1 MNLIRRLLGRRP
13 ASPAPA
19 TLPPLGASPRDATR
33 HELLSMAVRDTLR
46 RHGIP
51 HTWIAAQVTPALTP
65 RKERGVHLRLVA
77 RHWHPAIASCV
88 VALQKS
94 VVARLTRLDPLA
106 CEWLVGVTWKFDPAD
121 DSLCPAL
128 PAPEYWREW
137 QEMQRAAPAA
147 PVQRPPAARQALQ
160 RLMAESDQAFATRGG
175 DGFSPTQPMLP
186 A

>member
-1 MNLIRRLLGRRP
+1 MNLIQRMLGRRAP
-13 ASPAPA
+13 SPAPA
-19 TLPPLGASPRDATR
+19 TLPPLGHSPRDATR
-33 HELLSMAVRDTLR
+33 HELLAMAVRDTLR

-51 HTWIAAQVTPALTP
+51 QAWIAAQVTPAVTP

-77 RHWHPAIASCV
+77 RHWHPALASCV

-94 VVARLTRLDPLA
+94 VVARLNRLDPLA
-106 CEWLVGVTWKFDPAD
+106 CDWLVGVSWKFDPAD

-128 PAPEYWREW
+128 PAPEYWQEW
-137 QEMQRAAPAA
+137 QESQRAASTAA
-147 PVQRPPAARQALQ
+147 AQRPSAARQALH
-160 RLMAESDQAFATRGG
+160 RLMAESDHAFAARGG

>member
-1 MNLIRRLLGRRP
+1 MNLIQRMLGRRAP
-13 ASPAPA
+13 SPAPA
-19 TLPPLGASPRDATR
+19 SLPPLGHSPRDATR
-33 HELLSMAVRDTLR
+33 HELLAMAVRDTLR

-51 HTWIAAQVTPALTP
+51 QTWIAAQVTPALTS

-77 RHWHPAIASCV
+77 RHWHPALASCV

-94 VVARLTRLDPLA
+94 VVARLHRLDPLA
-106 CEWLVGVTWKFDPAD
+106 SDWLVGVTWKFDPAD

-128 PAPEYWREW
+128 PAPEYWQEW
-137 QEMQRAAPAA
+137 QDTQRAASTKVP
-147 PVQRPPAARQALQ
+147 QRASVARQALQ
-160 RLMAESDQAFATRGG
+160 RLMAESDDAFTARGG

>member
-13 ASPAPA
+13 PAPAAAPA
-19 TLPPLGASPRDATR
+19 TLPPLGHFPRDATR
-33 HELLSMAVRDTLR
+33 HELLAMAVRDTLR

-51 HTWIAAQVTPALTP
+51 HAWIAAQVTPALTP

-77 RHWHPAIASCV
+77 RHWHPALASCV

-94 VVARLTRLDPLA
+94 VLARLNRLDPLA
-106 CEWLVGVTWKFDPAD
+106 AEWLVGVSWKFDPAD

-128 PAPEYWREW
+128 PAPEYWQEW
-137 QEMQRAAPAA
+137 QQMQQAAPA
-147 PVQRPPAARQALQ
+147 QRPATARQALQ
-160 RLMAESDQAFATRGG
+160 RMMADSDPSFAARGA